1 MCEYLRYASTFFRNV
16 SLAKSLENYQ
26 PIHRADRDC
35 FLKKSFSFSK
45 EKLEGLR
52 TQQAIRLLKV
62 LNFGES

>member
-26 PIHRADRDC
+26 PIHRAERDC
-35 FLKKSFSFSK
+35 FLSFSFSK
-45 EKLEGLR
+45 EKIEGLR